1 MTVDEKQ
8 LRLTLNHLFQS
19 SRNELYPALLE
30 MLDRNSLMFRWEECD
45 GKPVRVWSMKIGAA
59 IEHVVAAVKDEVRAE
74 LLGLFVDGE
83 VVFTTDMKTT
93 PEVRRIADRSL
104 SKHTLIAACSVPAA
118 APAQPSLRASVLFV
132 HAVALRIEPP
142 DCSGRS

>member
-19 SRNELYPALLE
+19 SRCNELYPALLE

-45 GKPVRVWSMKIGAA
+45 GKPVRVWSLKIGAA

-83 VVFTTDMKTT
+83 LVFTTDMKTT
-93 PEVRRIADRSL
+93 PEIRWVADFSL
-104 SKHTLIAACSVPAA
+104 PKHT
-118 APAQPSLRASVLFV
+118 
-132 HAVALRIEPP
+132 
-142 DCSGRS
+142 

>member
-19 SRNELYPALLE
+19 SRSNELYPALLE
-30 MLDRNSLMFRWEECD
+30 MLDRDALMFRWEECD
-45 GKPVRVWSMKIGAA
+45 GKPVRVWSLKIGAA

-83 VVFTTDMKTT
+83 VVFTTDMKTPLRRSGGLQTAASPST
-93 PEVRRIADRSL
+93 PDRRLPRSRRG
-104 SKHTLIAACSVPAA
+104 V
-118 APAQPSLRASVLFV
+118 
-132 HAVALRIEPP
+132 
-142 DCSGRS
+142 